1 MRKAAL
7 LFVIAVCAY
16 AAKAQLT
23 LRPQIGFESPLTK
36 ISYNHSPFNKAL
48 CQFLPQ
54 AGVRADY
61 QFKKGL
67 APYLGVFTHR
77 PLVNYSFSDPKS
89 GMTSYH
95 ATTGDLQ
102 LQLQAGLQ
110 YSIKP
115 FTLSKK
121 TVASKTNTEKVSE
134 AKSNCYHSCQ
144 SSCRKRSS
152 EAQMPKQPAN
162 LWTLRLQPS
171 AGIGYVP
178 SGKEDIEMRNS
189 ASYLYNAGNIK
200 TELITA
206 LGFELA
212 RNRKKI
218 ITLSINYFKGLG
230 TNETSF
236 TTEEPGSKPLTT
248 NLRSRLSGWN
258 ASIGIPISFAK
269 KSTATKTQK
278 NNHRSCTDY
287 YKKRCSYRVS

>member
-48 CQFLPQ
+48 CQSLPQ

-67 APYLGVFTHR
+67 APYLGVLTHR
-77 PLVNYSFSDPKS
+77 PLVNYSFHDPKS
-89 GMTSYH
+89 GSTSYH
-95 ATTGDLQ
+95 ATAGNLQ
-102 LQLQAGLQ
+102 MQLQAGLQ

-115 FTLSKK
+115 LTLSKK
-121 TVASKTNTEKVSE
+121 TVASKINTQNVSE

-144 SSCRKRSS
+144 SSCRKRTS
-152 EAQMPKQPAN
+152 EAQIPKQQIE

-171 AGIGYVP
+171 AGIGYIP
-178 SGKEDIEMRNS
+178 SRKQDLEMRNS
-189 ASYLYNAGNIK
+189 ANYLYNAGNIK
-200 TELITA
+200 TELVTG
-206 LGFELA
+206 LGFEFA

-230 TNETSF
+230 TNEASF
-236 TTEEPGSKPLTT
+236 TTEEAGSKPLTT
-248 NLRSRLSGWN
+248 NLRSQLSGWN

-278 NNHRSCTDY
+278 SVQRGCTDY
-287 YKKRCSYRVS
+287 YKKRCSYRFN